1 MQASRSERLDRAD
14 LVVDNSGTLDDLA
27 GQVDLAWTWIAT
39 LERPEPG
46 AEVRRIG
53 SRVEDG

>member
-1 MQASRSERLDRAD
+1 LRYKIV
-14 LVVDNSGTLDDLA
+14 VVDNSGTLQDLVD
-27 GQVDLAWTWIAT
+27 QVDLAWEWIAT